1 MPDDGRKS
9 RREGGGGV
17 GVGCGG
23 AASGFRKRIYY
34 THQLEVHITESSE
47 YEPLPPMTKK
57 RPVVKAPIRNC
68 DKNAPSFVL
77 KLFCVCVFPS

>member
-1 MPDDGRKS
+1 MMGERAGGKEV
-9 RREGGGGV
+9 EGSGWGV
-17 GVGCGG
+17 GG

-68 DKNAPSFVL
+68 GKNAPSFVL